1 TVRAKHLGNNF
12 LFMLRCLCPNASP
25 LLPPLLPMFSLTQ
38 TTSRQRDILEV
49 VFRNGWDYMRVLL
62 TGGKADEPKLPPPAV
77 LRNILVDLG
86 PVYVKLG
93 QLLSTRP
100 DLLPA
105 SYIDAL
111 STLQAEV
118 PPVAWSE
125 VETVIR
131 QQLRQPL
138 EQTFATINPEPVAA
152 GSIAQTHR
160 ATLADGREV
169 ALKIQ
174 RPGIDVVVAQDI
186 SLIKSLAELV
196 SITEF
201 GQDYDVVS
209 LAEEF
214 SNALTAELDFTLEA
228 GYTDQLRRNL
238 SKSRWFDPKQLVVPE
253 IYWDVTTEKLLVME
267 WLNGVPLLSAD
278 LSETQN
284 GKTLNLDR
292 RQVTTLLFRAFFQQ
306 IYIDGFFHA
315 DPHPGNLFYLNDGR
329 VALIDCGLVGR
340 LDPKSQQILTE
351 MLLAIVDLD
360 AQRCTQL
367 TLQLSDSAQI
377 SNLSRLE
384 NDYSRMLRKYFN
396 LNLSQI
402 NFSQVFYEVLQT
414 ARNNKI
420 RLPGNL
426 GLYAKTLANLEGVAR
441 TFDPEINFIE
451 QIRPLITDLFRRQ
464 LFGDDPLQLLLRA
477 ALDVKSLSLQ
487 SPRQIE
493 VLLDRVTSETLKWNL
508 TLKDLDPLRRS
519 MDDSANRLSFSI
531 VVGCLIIGAAIIST
545 NAQTSQL
552 SFLSTIL
559 FSTAS
564 FLGLWLV
571 ISILRS
577 GRLRG
582 K

>member
-1 TVRAKHLGNNF
+1 
-12 LFMLRCLCPNASP
+12 
-25 LLPPLLPMFSLTQ
+25 MFSLTQ
-38 TTSRQRDILEV
+38 TTSRQRDIIEV
-49 VFRNGWDYMRVLL
+49 VFRNGWDYMRILL
-62 TGGKADEPKLPPPAV
+62 TGGKADEPKLPPPEV

-100 DLLPA
+100 DLLPG
-105 SYIDAL
+105 SYIEAL
-111 STLQAEV
+111 STLQAKV
-118 PPVAWSE
+118 PPVPWIE

-131 QQLRQPL
+131 QQLQQPL
-138 EQTFATINPEPVAA
+138 EEAFATINPQPVAA

-186 SLIKSLAELV
+186 ALIKSLAELV
-196 SITEF
+196 SRTEF

-214 SNALTAELDFTLEA
+214 TNALKAELDFTLEA
-228 GYTDQLRRNL
+228 SYTDQLRRNL
-238 SKSRWFDPKQLVVPE
+238 SKSSWFDPKQLVVPE

-267 WLNGVPLLSAD
+267 WLDGVPLLLAD
-278 LSETQN
+278 LLATQD
-284 GKTLNLDR
+284 GKDPSIQR
-292 RQVTTLLFRAFFQQ
+292 REITTLLFRVFFQQ
-306 IYIDGFFHA
+306 VYIDGFFHA
-315 DPHPGNLFYLNDGR
+315 DPHPGNLFYLQDGR
-329 VALIDCGLVGR
+329 LALIDCGLVGR
-340 LDPKSQQILTE
+340 LDPRSQQILTE

-367 TLQLSDSAQI
+367 TLQLAESNQPV
-377 SNLSRLE
+377 NLSRLE
-384 NDYSRMLRKYFN
+384 NDYTRLLRKYFN
-396 LNLSQI
+396 LSLSQI

-420 RLPGNL
+420 RLPSNL
-426 GLYAKTLANLEGVAR
+426 GLYAKTLANLEGVTRA
-441 TFDPEINFIE
+441 FDPEVNLLD
-451 QIRPLITDLFRRQ
+451 QIKPLIVDLFRRQ
-464 LFGDDPLQLLLRA
+464 LLGNDPLQVLLRT
-477 ALDVKSLSLQ
+477 ALDLKSLSLQ
-487 SPRQIE
+487 SPRQME
-493 VLLDRVTSETLKWNL
+493 LLLERVTSETLKWNI
-508 TLKDLDPLRRS
+508 TLRDLDPLRRS
-519 MDDSANRLSFSI
+519 LDDSANRLSFSV
-531 VVGCLIIGAAIIST
+531 VVGSLIIGAAIIST

-552 SFLSTIL
+552 SFLSTAL
-559 FSTAS
+559 FATAS